1 MNSDCEK
8 IKDQIADLVTGIL
21 PEAQAQIMEQH
32 LNECAACRDYAR
44 ALKDEDMLLTEFFAK
59 IDTNIT
65 HQQERVLQAINHS
78 GVSKQSE
85 THSIRKT
92 IMKSPIVKLAA
103 AAVVIAV
110 VVLGLF
116 EFIDT
121 ENKSGVVWAEVARK
135 VEASRGVIFRSRGT
149 GMGDPNDDW
158 PKSYVMHYK
167 SPLHSR
173 TDWYRG
179 EQIRRTVHFDLSTK
193 TVVWLAHDANVY
205 AKEPMKEETVQ
216 SIQSDQS
223 GWMHPED
230 VTTRIVSHEH
240 MNVGT
245 QTIDGVLCDGIETR
259 DPAVFGANY
268 PVKTFV
274 GRLWVSVET
283 GYPVLM
289 EAEVAAGED
298 GSVRQTVFVDQ
309 FEWDVEFSPSDR
321 EISIPPGFRPL
332 E

>member
-1 MNSDCEK
+1 MRPAENVK
-8 IKDQIADLVTGIL
+8 RLIKNLQDKTSPKMD
-21 PEAQAQIMEQH
+21 
-32 LNECAACRDYAR
+32 
-44 ALKDEDMLLTEFFAK
+44 
-59 IDTNIT
+59 
-65 HQQERVLQAINHS
+65 ERVLGDVLRALEE
-78 GVSKQSE
+78 SE
-85 THSIRKT
+85 QPSALTWPNIRRT
-92 IMKSPIVKLAA
+92 IMKSPITKLAA
-103 AAVVIAV
+103 AAVIITAV
-110 VVLGLF
+110 TLGLF

-121 ENKSGVVWAEVARK
+121 GSSTGVVWAEVAQK
-135 VEASRGVIFRSRGT
+135 VEASRGVIYRTRGT

-158 PKSYVMHYK
+158 PKGHVMHYK
-167 SPLHSR
+167 SPLHLR

-179 EQIRRTVHFDLSTK
+179 EQIRRTVHFDLSTE
-193 TVVWLAHDANVY
+193 TQVWLAHDANVY
-205 AKEPMKEETVQ
+205 AKEPMKKEAVQ
-216 SIQSDQS
+216 SMQS
-223 GWMHPED
+223 GWMHPVD
-230 VTTRIVSHEH
+230 VTTRFVSHEH